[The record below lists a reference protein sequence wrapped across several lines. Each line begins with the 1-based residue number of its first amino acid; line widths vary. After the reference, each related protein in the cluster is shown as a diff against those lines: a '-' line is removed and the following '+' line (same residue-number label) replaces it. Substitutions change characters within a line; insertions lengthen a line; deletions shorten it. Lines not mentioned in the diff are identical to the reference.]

1 MRCSRFN
8 LQFFF
13 SFFLYCCSP
22 FLHSIFIWLNWMLCQ
37 RYATMRM
44 AVNYMGGKQSDSIHR
59 FCERMGRFS
68 VYNFFFFAVF
78 KLKFKDSRWHIAVN
92 EFIGR
97 KTANIFVVRFRFF
110 VFFILLFFVLLS
122 SMRYSHWKRTYHLII
137 KGKNVESFKKEK
149 SLPRFC
155 HWYCLC

>member
-13 SFFLYCCSP
+13 FILSLLLLFVSPFHFHLIELNALSAICHNANGSELHGRQTVGLHSP
-22 FLHSIFIWLNWMLCQ
+22 FLRENGTVQCIQ
-37 RYATMRM
+37 
-44 AVNYMGGKQSDSIHR
+44 
-59 FCERMGRFS
+59 
-68 VYNFFFFAVF
+68 FFFFAVF